1 MRNNNNLIKQNLREL
16 QRLTLLNIL
25 SAKGIIYTH
34 YKNKQLNKG
43 KYNEQ
48 KNKSRA
54 LVTSS

>member
-1 MRNNNNLIKQNLREL
+1 MNKYNLADLKKQ
-16 QRLTLLNIL
+16 TLINIL
-25 SAKGIIYTH
+25 SAKGVIYTH

-54 LVTSS
+54 LGTNI

>member
-48 KNKSRA
+48 KNTSRK
-54 LVTSS
+54 LDTNI

>member
-34 YKNKQLNKG
+34 YKNKQKG
-43 KYNEQ
+43 NHE
-48 KNKSRA
+48 KNNTTIQCAKNI
-54 LVTSS
+54 LC